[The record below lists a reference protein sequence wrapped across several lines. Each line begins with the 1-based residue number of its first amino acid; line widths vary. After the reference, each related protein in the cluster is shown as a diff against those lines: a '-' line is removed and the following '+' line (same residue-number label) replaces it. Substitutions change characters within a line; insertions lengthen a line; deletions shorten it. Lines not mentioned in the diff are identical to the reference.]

1 MATRTIGTDIKL
13 TGEKEFND
21 GMKAM
26 NSNLKTLR
34 TDMAAVSAEYA
45 DNADSVEALTA
56 KNKILQQSVD
66 QQKAKVDAL
75 RQMYEKTVKAS
86 GENSAAADKWKQQ
99 LNQATVALHKETA
112 ALEKNQAA
120 LDEAKDEKQE
130 YTAVTQR
137 MKNAVD
143 DAGDKIKQLIERAKD
158 GSKHIPVLAEAMDV
172 AKVGA
177 KGLGAAANGAKA
189 TLKGVGTAAGGV
201 AKGVG
206 MISGAAAAGVAAL
219 GALATVG
226 VGMMVSF
233 AKESADAAKAAAE
246 AGEALTPTEQ
256 QWLQFSNQL
265 GNLDGAVAS
274 AKSAL
279 GGILLPLLGDL
290 SQKGASLL
298 NSFASDMT
306 AAAGN
311 TDEQG
316 RIMSEYIVKAVEM
329 IKEQLPEFIQLGK
342 DLLSGLGEGL
352 SESGPE
358 LLDMGI
364 ELIMDLLNE
373 IIEYAPELAQA
384 GIALVEKLIASLTE
398 QGPELM
404 TSAVGMVTDIVLGL
418 AQAAPDLIPAAVQ
431 LITQLCLALVDA
443 SPALLEAGIELV
455 FGIISG
461 ITSSFGD
468 IIGAADQIINKVV
481 EAFQNSD
488 SKILQIGADVIHGI
502 WNGISS
508 ATEWLYGLLTGW
520 VDGVIGWIKDKLDIH
535 SPSGVTEN
543 LIGYPMGQGV
553 GVGWKKSM
561 KEVNKMISDSIDTS
575 FSIPELQV
583 VPGSGVGRNYRTA
596 AGKTVNLYITA
607 KSITEAD
614 INMVIDVVN
623 RKLGEAM

>member
-34 TDMAAVSAEYA
+34 SDMAAVSAEYE
-45 DNADSVEALTA
+45 DNADSVKALTA
-56 KNKILQQSVD
+56 KNKLLQESVD
-66 QQKAKVDAL
+66 QQKAKVEAL
-75 RQMYEKTVKAS
+75 RRMHEKAAATY
-86 GENSAAADKWKQQ
+86 GENSAQADKWKQQ
-99 LNQATVALHKETA
+99 LNQATVALHKDTA
-112 ALEKNQAA
+112 ALEKN
-120 LDEAKDEKQE
+120 
-130 YTAVTQR
+130 
-137 MKNAVD
+137 
-143 DAGDKIKQLIERAKD
+143 
-158 GSKHIPVLAEAMDV
+158 AEALRGKYL
-172 AKVGA
+172 AGLKKVSDGA
-177 KGLGAAANGAKA
+177 TSAFKGI
-189 TLKGVGTAAGGV
+189 GTAAGGV

-206 MISGAAAAGVAAL
+206 VITGAATAGVAAL

-226 VGMMVSF
+226 AGMMVNF
-233 AKESADAAKAAAE
+233 AKESAEAAKAAAE
-246 AGEALTPTEQ
+246 AGETLTPTEQ

-279 GGILLPLLGDL
+279 GGILLPMLGDL
-290 SQKGASLL
+290 SNEGARLL
-298 NSFASDMT
+298 GNFSNEMT
-306 AAAGN
+306 AAAGD
-311 TDEQG
+311 TEAQG
-316 RIMSEYIVKAVEM
+316 KIMSKYIVQAVEL
-329 IKEQLPEFIQLGK
+329 IKKELPQLVELGK
-342 DLLSGLGEGL
+342 DLLGGLGEGL
-352 SESGPE
+352 MDAAPD
-358 LLDMGI
+358 LIDTGI
-364 ELIMDLLNE
+364 SLVMDLLDQ
-373 IIEYAPELAQA
+373 IIDHAPELARA
-384 GIALVEKLIASLTE
+384 GIALVEKLVASLTE

-431 LITQLCLALVDA
+431 LITQLCLALVEA
-443 SPALLEAGIELV
+443 SPALLEAGMELV

-468 IIGAADQIINKVV
+468 IIGAADQIIDKVV
-481 EAFQNSD
+481 EAFKNSD
-488 SKILQIGADVIHGI
+488 SKILQIGADMIRGI

-508 ATEWLYGLLTGW
+508 ATEWLFDLLSGW
-520 VDGVIGWIKDKLDIH
+520 VDGMIGWIQDKLDIH
-535 SPSGVTEN
+535 SPSGVTED
-543 LIGYPMGQGV
+543 LIGYPAGQGV
-553 GVGWKKSM
+553 GVGWKRAM

-596 AGKTVNLYITA
+596 AGKTVNLYFTA